1 MLDATRDLTLPTTVT
16 GSWPRPSWFIYKT
29 VAINLGA
36 NMVRREL
43 KLPEVEIPAADP
55 RYTFS
60 G

>member
-1 MLDATRDLTLPTTVT
+1 
-16 GSWPRPSWFIYKT
+16 

-43 KLPEVEIPAADP
+43 KLPEVPIPAANP